1 VSKCLKAAPKVKS
14 INGRPLSGY
23 MLLNFALEFVESF
36 NRGEAPVV
44 LSSFERVVSI
54 ESDRFLDILYE
65 RALEKMHSRFSF
77 EPS

>member
-1 VSKCLKAAPKVKS
+1 
-14 INGRPLSGY
+14 
-23 MLLNFALEFVESF
+23 MLLNLALEFVESF